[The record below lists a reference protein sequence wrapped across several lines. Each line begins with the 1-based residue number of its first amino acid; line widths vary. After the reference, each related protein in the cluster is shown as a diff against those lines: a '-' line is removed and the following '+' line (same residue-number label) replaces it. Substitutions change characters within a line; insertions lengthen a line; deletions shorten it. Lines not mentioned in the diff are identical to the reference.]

1 MKLYGLH
8 VAVVLTGIG
17 LTLAACSETPPT
29 APRNLDLAAKPAP
42 IDVSGTWN
50 WSEEAKG
57 LIPEELAVDL
67 FGIEPEGKATH
78 FTCHNSGTL
87 VISQDGTAFEGFFTQ
102 EGTCTTRGGQ
112 VFDNTFPEPVFGVVG
127 TVHGR
132 SITFDFGD
140 PICPYQAV
148 LEVENGT
155 AVAMSGTG
163 RCGPFG
169 PRDFAKALTF
179 EATRTDS

>member
-8 VAVVLTGIG
+8 VAVVLTGFG

-50 WSEEAKG
+50 WSEVAKG
-57 LIPEELAVDL
+57 LIPEELAVDV
-67 FGIEPEGKATH
+67 FGIQPEGKATH
-78 FTCHNSGTL
+78 FICHDAGTL
-87 VISQDGTAFEGFFTQ
+87 VFTQNGTSLEGFLTQ

-112 VFDNTFPEPVFGVVG
+112 VIDNTFPDPVFGVVG
-127 TVHGR
+127 TVHGN

-140 PICPYQAV
+140 PICPYHAT
-148 LEVENGT
+148 LEVEDGI

-169 PRDFAKALTF
+169 PRDHFKAVTF
-179 EATRTDS
+179 EATRAAS

>member
-1 MKLYGLH
+1 VKLYGLH

-29 APRNLDLAAKPAP
+29 APRNLGLAAKPAP

-50 WSEEAKG
+50 WSEEGKG
-57 LIPEELAVDL
+57 LIPEEAVVF
-67 FGIEPEGKATH
+67 FGIQPEGKATH
-78 FTCHNSGTL
+78 FTCHNFGIL
-87 VISQDGTAFEGFFTQ
+87 VLSQDGTAFEGFFTQ

-112 VFDNTFPEPVFGVVG
+112 VFDNTFPEPVFGVAG
-127 TVHGR
+127 TVHGS

-148 LEVENGT
+148 LEVEEGT
-155 AVAMSGTG
+155 AIAMDGTG

-169 PRDFAKALTF
+169 PRNHAKTVTF
-179 EATRTDS
+179 EATRAGS